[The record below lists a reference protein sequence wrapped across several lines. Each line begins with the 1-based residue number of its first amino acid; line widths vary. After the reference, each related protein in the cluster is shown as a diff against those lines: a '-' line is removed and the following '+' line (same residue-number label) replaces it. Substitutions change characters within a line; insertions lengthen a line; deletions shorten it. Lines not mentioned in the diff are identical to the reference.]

1 MKLFIHGFWPGFI
14 DKTNPVHIGFFQ
26 DLFQAVFNCEIE
38 LSTSIQDSD
47 ILLESIFSYDTQL
60 FKKQWTYSFLFSGES
75 RLNQHASKYTCI
87 LWGERNHE
95 SRINIPL
102 FVPYLYCNDFLQTMQ
117 NPTPTTNIPPKNI
130 CAIITNPRGH
140 ARNQFLDALEKHIPI
155 DYAGKYKNN
164 VPIITH
170 DYNTKEFRDAISQY
184 KFIVSM
190 ENSKEDTYIT
200 EKITHGLLANIIPI
214 YWGSDQVEQ
223 YFNPARFIN
232 VKCSDNKSLEQ
243 IIDNIV
249 NICKTPDTY
258 TKMVNQPNFN
268 NDNKLDRTIENI
280 SRDIRNHIFP
290 RLYPSIN
297 QIYIMS
303 SPEFEPERYARLCTL
318 FYDTLQISKDNIKF
332 MKNPELSLFYNYKAV
347 LEDITANYKDG
358 QFLIFESDV
367 YATENISDLNTFLE
381 FVATKHKMWDLI
393 HIGSGNDPIYMEPFS
408 NINTNY
414 TEDITIPTDT
424 TRLIRKH
431 YTRGTDSFIWNYNG
445 VQTFVNGIKIDTN
458 YGDPLDHYMLNFFE
472 TNTNFK
478 HYCTTKPF
486 FLQGSN
492 CGLEPS
498 TI

>member
-26 DLFQAVFNCEIE
+26 DLFKDVFNCEIE

-87 LWGERNHE
+87 LWGERNHTNH
-95 SRINIPL
+95 INIPL

-117 NPTPTTNIPPKNI
+117 NPTSTTNIPPKNI

-140 ARNQFLDALEKHIPI
+140 LRNQFLDALEKHIPI

-190 ENSKEDTYIT
+190 ENSREDTYIT

-214 YWGSDQVEQ
+214 YWGSDQVDQ
-223 YFNPARFIN
+223 YFNPERFIN
-232 VKCSDNKSLEQ
+232 VQKTDNESINT
-243 IIDNIV
+243 IIQNIV
-249 NICKTPDTY
+249 NICKNSDTY
-258 TKMVNQPNFN
+258 TKIINQPNFKN
-268 NDNKLDRTIENI
+268 NKLDRTIENI

-290 RLYPSIN
+290 RLYSSIN
-297 QIYIMS
+297 QIYIIS

-318 FYDTLQISKDNIKF
+318 FYETMQISKDNIKF
-332 MKNPELSLFYNYKAV
+332 MKKSEISLFYNYKAV
-347 LEDITANYKDG
+347 LEDIIANYKDG

-367 YATENISDLNTFLE
+367 YATENISYLNNFLE
-381 FVATKHKMWDLI
+381 FVTTKNTMWDLI
-393 HIGSGNDPIYMEPFS
+393 HIGTGNDLLYRESLS

-414 TEDITIPTDT
+414 IEDITIPTDT

-431 YTRGTDSFIWNYNG
+431 YTRGTDSFIWNYKG
-445 VQTFVNGIKIDTN
+445 VQTFFNDIKIDTN
-458 YGDPLDHYMLNFFE
+458 YGDTLDHYMLNFFE

-478 HYCTTKPF
+478 HYWTTKSF
-486 FLQGSN
+486 FYKGQ
-492 CGLEPS
+492 EPS
-498 TI
+498 TIQND